1 LNRNFMSAGNA
12 GGDGAVRM
20 PVAAASIPAAAFRR
34 WTSSA
39 AGVRDICMKAD
50 PAKPG
55 SSPTN
60 APVSFP
66 EISTEI
72 ASVK

>member
-1 LNRNFMSAGNA
+1 MLFALLAATALSDAGC
-12 GGDGAVRM
+12 GG
-20 PVAAASIPAAAFRR
+20 IN
-34 WTSSA
+34 TSQSVSPLDFLLP
-39 AGVRDICMKAD
+39 GFGHFIKAD